1 MGGGTG
7 LGAQAQGQGQGQ
19 VVGTSEPDEIVTTQD
34 VSCFSLS
41 FPFHPFLTRYPPLS
55 IQKSHSCLRLRY
67 DPADIIR
74 RRTTRNE
81 ASRRTC
87 KRHTSPASPFSD
99 HDANRVEEAS
109 RSGSQEG
116 KQALP

>member
-7 LGAQAQGQGQGQ
+7 LGTQAQGQGQGQ

-67 DPADIIR
+67 DPADIIP

-99 HDANRVEEAS
+99 HDANRVEEVS